1 MSGYHVV
8 AFAATVAVGIGLAIY
23 AYIKS
28 KPVLV
33 KESQYQGSWQYD
45 YEDDNDT
52 ESEDLEELKRKNRC
66 TVCMSKNIG
75 VLFSPCNH
83 LVTCTDCGS
92 KMNVCPVCRRKV
104 RKRIN
109 AYLP

>member
-45 YEDDNDT
+45 YEDDN